1 MPHDQS
7 KTRLGKKQIE
17 RLRRALRQSF
27 KDAMPFRIF
36 RRQAIEQYAGSHYGN
51 QSTRAVPANM
61 IELMVNVLTRS
72 LVASVPRV
80 LVTTEVTKL
89 KKPSAVMIELGM
101 NRLLKDISF
110 GDTHRSYVKDAMFS
124 LAIVKVDDEKIGEWE
139 DPETGEVYELKMPT
153 ANTVSFDRWVHD
165 SVSTKWK
172 DIQFMGHRFQL
183 DEDEARS
190 MYRGKIKEGDV
201 KEETVD
207 RGDGNGEVADMA
219 KESMTAREDYRKK
232 VEAWDIYLPR
242 ERMIITFKSGE
253 GIDDMFGEHLG
264 TRDYEGPDRGP
275 YIPLR
280 LSDVPDNIMPL
291 TPVGTQFDW
300 HQFINSGYRKLLR
313 QALAEKTIIGY
324 QKGSGKDD
332 AERIM
337 GAGDLQ
343 MIGMDNV
350 DSVNEH
356 RFGGANQGLLGMVM
370 HGYDRFMSM
379 SGNLDALGGLQAQSP
394 TATQDTLLE
403 KNASKRLEDMQEQV
417 INATKEIVESLAW
430 HIVRNPLFEIPV
442 TYELAG
448 RKTDL
453 TFTEDNIDGD
463 YLDYNYS
470 IDPYSLQH
478 RSPGE
483 IFNQLV
489 SLLQGLLMPAAEQM
503 AAQGVTLDWT
513 SIIELLSKLS
523 NNPEY
528 KDMLSFVNLPEG
540 QAEFGKSPQRSAPV
554 TKRISERISRTAD
567 TRQASDNI
575 VTQLVSAGAPPG
587 GGLG

>member
-1 MPHDQS
+1 MLHAANQ
-7 KTRLGKKQIE
+7 TRLGKKNIE
-17 RLRRALRQSF
+17 RLRRALRLAY
-27 KDAMPFRIF
+27 KDATPFRRF
-36 RRQAIEQYAGSHYGN
+36 RRLAIEQYAGSHYGN

-80 LVTTEVTKL
+80 MVTTEVTKL

-101 NRLLKDISF
+101 NRLLKDIDF
-110 GDTHRSYVKDAMFS
+110 GDTHRAFVKDAMFS
-124 LAIVKVDDEKIGEWE
+124 LAIIKVDDEKVGEWTE
-139 DPETGEVYELKMPT
+139 PETGEVYELKMPT
-153 ANTVSFDRWVHD
+153 ADTVSFDRWVHD
-165 SVSTKWK
+165 SAATKWR
-172 DIQFMGHRFQL
+172 DLQFMGHRFQM
-183 DEDEARS
+183 DEQEARS

-207 RGDGNGEVADMA
+207 RGTEDGEVADMA

-232 VEAWDIYLPR
+232 VEAWDIFLPR
-242 ERMIITFKSGE
+242 ERMIATFKSGE
-253 GIDDMFGEHLG
+253 GVDDMFGEYLG
-264 TRDYEGPDRGP
+264 TRDYEGPKRGP

-291 TPVGTQFDW
+291 TPVATQYDW
-300 HQFINSGYRKLLR
+300 HEFINSGYRKLLR
-313 QALAEKTIIGY
+313 QALAEKTVGGY

-343 MIGMDNV
+343 MIGMDNPE
-350 DSVNEH
+350 SVKEY
-356 RFGGANQGLLGMVM
+356 RFGGASQSLLAIIM

-379 SGNLDALGGLQAQSP
+379 SGNLDALGGIQAQSG

-403 KNASKRLEDMQEQV
+403 KNATKRLEDMQEQV
-417 INATKEIVESLAW
+417 INATKQVVESLAW

-442 TYELAG
+442 TYEIMG

-453 TFTEDNIDGD
+453 TFTEENIQGE
-463 YLDYNYS
+463 YLDYNFN

-483 IFNQLV
+483 VFNQLV
-489 SLLQGLLMPAAEQM
+489 GLLQGLLMPAAEQM

-513 SIIELLSKLS
+513 QIIEQLSKLS
-523 NNPEY
+523 NTTEL
-528 KDMLSFVNLPEG
+528 KDILSFVNLPEG
-540 QAEFGKSPQRSAPV
+540 QAEFGSSPQRQAPV
-554 TKRISERISRTAD
+554 TKRINERVNRTAD
-567 TRQASDNI
+567 TRQAGESN
-575 VTQLVSAGAPPG
+575 VTQLMSAGSQQG
-587 GGLG
+587 GGIG